1 MKKIVIC
8 DDVEIDRSILRHF
21 LEKYF
26 DDRGEEALV
35 EEYSSGESLTAD
47 VEEGYLGM
55 DLLFLDI
62 FMNGINGMETAVKLR
77 ALSRTAPIVFLTMSP
92 DFAVESYEVEASGYI
107 LKPFSASQLVRLL
120 EKTLKTGDRNRVA
133 VKTGRQFRYPY
144 TDDILYI
151 DSNRHIVT
159 LHLKDGS
166 EIVTQDKLN
175 DIESRIGEKRF
186 LRCHQSYLVN
196 MDQVADVKEDF
207 ILKNGNMVPIRVRG
221 RKELIDAYNRYFLS
235 RKEGDFAE

>member
-1 MKKIVIC
+1 M
-8 DDVEIDRSILRHF
+8 
-21 LEKYF
+21 
-26 DDRGEEALV
+26 
-35 EEYSSGESLTAD
+35 
-47 VEEGYLGM
+47 
-55 DLLFLDI
+55 
-62 FMNGINGMETAVKLR
+62 
-77 ALSRTAPIVFLTMSP
+77 
-92 DFAVESYEVEASGYI
+92 
-107 LKPFSASQLVRLL
+107 VRLL

-235 RKEGDFAE
+235 RKEGDFDE

>member
-1 MKKIVIC
+1 M
-8 DDVEIDRSILRHF
+8 
-21 LEKYF
+21 
-26 DDRGEEALV
+26 
-35 EEYSSGESLTAD
+35 
-47 VEEGYLGM
+47 
-55 DLLFLDI
+55 
-62 FMNGINGMETAVKLR
+62 
-77 ALSRTAPIVFLTMSP
+77 
-92 DFAVESYEVEASGYI
+92 
-107 LKPFSASQLVRLL
+107 VRLL

>member
-26 DDRGEEALV
+26 EDREAEALV
-35 EEYSSGESLTAD
+35 EEYSSGKALTAD
-47 VEEGYLGM
+47 VEEGYLEM

-62 FMNGINGMETAVKLR
+62 FMNGMNGMETAAKLR
-77 ALSRTAPIVFLTMSP
+77 ELSCTASIVFLTTSP

-120 EKTLKTGDRNRVA
+120 EKTLKTNGRNRVA

-151 DSNRHIVT
+151 DSDRHMVT
-159 LHLKDGS
+159 LHLQDGS
-166 EIVTQDKLN
+166 EIVTKDKLG

-207 ILKNGNMVPIRVRG
+207 ILKNGTMVPIRVRG
-221 RKELIDAYNRYFLS
+221 RKEIVDSYNRYFLS
-235 RKEGDFAE
+235 RKK

>member
-77 ALSRTAPIVFLTMSP
+77 ALSCTAPIVFLTM
-92 DFAVESYEVEASGYI
+92 
-107 LKPFSASQLVRLL
+107 
-120 EKTLKTGDRNRVA
+120 
-133 VKTGRQFRYPY
+133 
-144 TDDILYI
+144 
-151 DSNRHIVT
+151 
-159 LHLKDGS
+159 
-166 EIVTQDKLN
+166 
-175 DIESRIGEKRF
+175 
-186 LRCHQSYLVN
+186 
-196 MDQVADVKEDF
+196 
-207 ILKNGNMVPIRVRG
+207 
-221 RKELIDAYNRYFLS
+221 
-235 RKEGDFAE
+235 

>member
-77 ALSRTAPIVFLTMSP
+77 ALSCTAPIVFLTMSP

-133 VKTGRQFRYPY
+133 VKTGYILDTVALFR
-144 TDDILYI
+144 
-151 DSNRHIVT
+151 NHIT
-159 LHLKDGS
+159 
-166 EIVTQDKLN
+166 
-175 DIESRIGEKRF
+175 ESYFVISFMQPNCSKCLITNKF
-186 LRCHQSYLVN
+186 TMISFFNL
-196 MDQVADVKEDF
+196 F
-207 ILKNGNMVPIRVRG
+207 I
-221 RKELIDAYNRYFLS
+221 
-235 RKEGDFAE
+235 